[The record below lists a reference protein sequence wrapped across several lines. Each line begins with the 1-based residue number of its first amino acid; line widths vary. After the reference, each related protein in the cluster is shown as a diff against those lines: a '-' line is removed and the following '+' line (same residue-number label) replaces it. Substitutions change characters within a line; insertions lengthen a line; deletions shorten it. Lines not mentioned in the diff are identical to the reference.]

1 MKLLR
6 LLNRTLV
13 RVETIL
19 LVVFLG
25 VMVVLAFAQVVMRN
39 VFGTGFLWADPLVRH
54 LVLWAGFMGAA
65 LATSAE
71 RHIGIDAINK
81 FLPERIRHIVK
92 IFTGLFAAAT
102 CYFLASAAWV
112 FIQDERAAGG
122 ELVLSIPSWIGLS
135 VLPAG
140 YFLIMIHFV
149 LNSAEHIGSLV
160 TKTAS
165 TET

>member
-6 LLNRTLV
+6 LLNRILV

-39 VFGTGFLWADPLVRH
+39 VFGTGFLWGDPLVRH

-65 LATSAE
+65 LATSE
-71 RHIGIDAINK
+71 DRHISIDAINK
-81 FLPERIRHIVK
+81 FLPERTRRIVK
-92 IFTGLFAAAT
+92 IFTNLFAAAT

-122 ELVLSIPSWIGLS
+122 ELVLSIPYWIGLS
-135 VLPAG
+135 VLPVG
-140 YFLIMIHFV
+140 YFLIMIHFAI
-149 LNSAEHIGSLV
+149 NSAEQIGSLL